1 MRDERD
7 LEPGSDMP
15 GTEEMPNSPKVRSKR
30 GFARGFLIG
39 VVVMAVVLVVVI
51 LLYRNAVRSVLAS
64 YGVGA
69 YSDTELLDDTTEE
82 KISMLAGY
90 IEGNYYEE
98 VDTEELR
105 NGLYQGLFDNLDEYS
120 EYYTPEEYEEMMT
133 STVEGTYSGIGATLQ
148 QDNETMIVTV
158 IHVYDDSP
166 AQKAGIQEGDIIL
179 KADEYDASEMELT
192 DLVSHIHGEEGTA
205 VHLEIYRDGEEMEFD
220 VVRENLDYPTAD
232 GEMLDDGIGY
242 IQISEFAESTVEQ
255 FNTALDNLTGQGM
268 TALIIDL
275 RYNPGGVLDSVC
287 DIADDILPEGLI
299 VYTEDRAGHRVDYDS
314 TNERSLDIPLAILVN
329 EYSAS
334 ASEILAGAVQDRDA
348 GTIIGT
354 LTFGKGVVQTI
365 RPLSDGSAVKMTT
378 SRYFTPGGT
387 CIQGIGITPDVE
399 LEYEFLGGDED
410 EYSYELDNQIQ
421 EAIEVLRSEEN
432 K

>member
-7 LEPGSDMP
+7 LEPESDMP
-15 GTEEMPNSPKVRSKR
+15 GTEGMPNPPKVRTRR
-30 GFARGFLIG
+30 GFVRGFLIG
-39 VVVMAVVLVVVI
+39 VVVMAVILVVVI
-51 LLYRNAVRSVLAS
+51 FLYRNAVRSVLSS
-64 YGVGA
+64 YGVGD

-120 EYYTPEEYEEMMT
+120 EYYTPEEYEEMMA

-158 IHVYDDSP
+158 IHVYDDSQ
-166 AQKAGIQEGDIIL
+166 AQRAGIQEGDIIL
-179 KADEYDASEMELT
+179 KVDEYDASEMELT
-192 DLVSHIHGEEGTA
+192 DLVSHIHGEEGST
-205 VHLEIYRDGEEMEFD
+205 VHLEIYRDGEEIEFD

-255 FNTALDNLTGQGM
+255 FNTALDDLTEQGM

-287 DIADDILPEGLI
+287 DIADDILPEGLN

-314 TNERSLDIPLAILVN
+314 TDDRSLDIPLAILVN

-399 LEYEFLGGDED
+399 IEYEFLGGDED

-421 EAIEVLRSEEN
+421 EAIAVLRGEEE
-432 K
+432 